1 MTQFEE
7 ELSLASQM
15 QVDEGTDS
23 TQALMKRRC
32 DRRSRLSNALRA
44 RLGPQAPG
52 VEGQPCV
59 SKTLKAHLGPS
70 STIVMLEWPF
80 QPPRKQQVGAPA
92 IRAPLGSISRWLD
105 DMLFMPF
112 DPHIINYESSKGF
125 IVTKFMAYDGSRDPF
140 NHIIHFRQLMTLDI
154 GNDALLWKVFLASLH
169 GNALSWFHRLLQN
182 FVNTFWDISDTF
194 VGHYICSARHKQNI
208 STLQNINL

>member
-52 VEGQPCV
+52 VEGQPC
-59 SKTLKAHLGPS
+59 
-70 STIVMLEWPF
+70 
-80 QPPRKQQVGAPA
+80 PPRKQQVGAPA

-125 IVTKFMAYDGSRDPF
+125 IVTKFMAYDGSSDPF

-154 GNDALLWKVFLASLH
+154 GNDALL
-169 GNALSWFHRLLQN
+169 
-182 FVNTFWDISDTF
+182 
-194 VGHYICSARHKQNI
+194 
-208 STLQNINL
+208 